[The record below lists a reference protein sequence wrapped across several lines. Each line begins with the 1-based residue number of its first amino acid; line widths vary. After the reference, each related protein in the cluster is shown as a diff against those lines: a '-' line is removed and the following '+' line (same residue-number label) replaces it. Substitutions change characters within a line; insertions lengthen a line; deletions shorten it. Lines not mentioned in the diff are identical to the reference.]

1 MKFFSSYVNEIIINF
16 MFFFRVLYDELLET
30 TKTYI
35 KNLVEI
41 TPSLLLE
48 VAPHYFST
56 PTL

>member
-1 MKFFSSYVNEIIINF
+1 MYIFLNRLDKILIILCY
-16 MFFFRVLYDELLET
+16 RVLFDELLET

-35 KNLVEI
+35 KNVIEV

-48 VAPHYFST
+48 VAPHYYAT

>member
-1 MKFFSSYVNEIIINF
+1 MCF
-16 MFFFRVLYDELLET
+16 FFFRVLYDELLET